1 MIITVKGAGEKCAD
15 PDRFLQVMSGE
26 TLAQFGVSQRSDLIQ
41 QPNYPLIISMTCL
54 MLFGTGFTM
63 WMVQYCMRK
72 GWNIKSMKTDNF
84 RETQLQI
91 NIHHENEKVFI
102 DNNDFVQHK
111 SELID
116 HQEDDLDGCNLDIQ
130 QDLVDAGKKY
140 LHTYNKRKNKHK
152 RAKLQKKRQIE
163 ELLQEVESLVTVL
176 NSDSTAAQM
185 HWLDIDLLQDG
196 AQIDD
201 KVIKKQIENQ
211 MAAINKQ
218 EEAQNEN
225 YKQKKEELLNNAS
238 SHERE
243 VYEKQREHMLKAEKE
258 LMKEFNQGDAEIVD
272 EKEAAEYAIYDNG
285 DVKSKNNQLVLK
297 IEQSKKLNDGEKE
310 ALLQQHEGR
319 LHNIDNV
326 LDQEKR
332 KQEQELD
339 RALKERLD
347 RRHRLKDR
355 QHGKDIRKE
364 QSVVEK
370 ETEEEFEKKK
380 EDQKQKMVQE
390 HDDQVKEI
398 LTNSDLVLQRQ
409 QL

>member
-1 MIITVKGAGEKCAD
+1 
-15 PDRFLQVMSGE
+15 
-26 TLAQFGVSQRSDLIQ
+26 
-41 QPNYPLIISMTCL
+41 
-54 MLFGTGFTM
+54 
-63 WMVQYCMRK
+63 
-72 GWNIKSMKTDNF
+72 
-84 RETQLQI
+84 
-91 NIHHENEKVFI
+91 
-102 DNNDFVQHK
+102 
-111 SELID
+111 
-116 HQEDDLDGCNLDIQ
+116 
-130 QDLVDAGKKY
+130 
-140 LHTYNKRKNKHK
+140 
-152 RAKLQKKRQIE
+152 
-163 ELLQEVESLVTVL
+163 
-176 NSDSTAAQM
+176 M

-258 LMKEFNQGDAEIVD
+258 MMKEFNQGDAEVVD

-297 IEQSKKLNDGEKE
+297 IEQSKKLSDGEKE

-347 RRHRLKDR
+347 RRHRLKDK

-370 ETEEEFEKKK
+370 ETEEEFEQKK

-409 QL
+409 QLQALEELTEQKKRQAAIDLEQEQAKAVEDKKAAIQKKYMDGQQNEEELTNELKKLMGDQQS